1 METKN
6 LIFIEQL
13 CAHHNIEFAFI
24 TSLHKLGLIEIV
36 VIEERQYLSQEQ
48 LNEVEKMI
56 RLHQELEI
64 NTEGID
70 AVYNL
75 LNQIERLQRAL
86 VAAENRLRFFE

>member
-6 LIFIEQL
+6 LILIEQL
-13 CAHHNIEFAFI
+13 CTHHNIEFAFI
-24 TSLHKLGLIEIV
+24 TSLHKLGLIEV
-36 VIEERQYLSQEQ
+36 VVVEEHQYLSQEQ

-64 NTEGID
+64 NIEGID

-75 LNQIERLQRAL
+75 LNQIERLQKEL
-86 VAAENRLRFFE
+86 VAAENKLRVFE